1 MGKRFAIIVGTRPE
15 LIKMAPVIRECK
27 SRKLDYRLVH
37 SGQHY
42 DRAMDR
48 MVFEQFQLPDPH
60 VNLKAGSGRH
70 GEVTA
75 RILERFE
82 AYILQERIEA
92 VLVHGDTNTT
102 LGGALAAAKLNL
114 PIGHVEAGLRSFDR
128 TMPEEI
134 NRVLTDHVATHL
146 FAPTPAAVANLRAE
160 GIERGVFLTG
170 QTAADAIEFLRPGLA
185 KHPVL
190 NGLDLRP
197 ESYIYLTLHRQ
208 ENTDERER
216 LDLLIQGIE
225 RVGRELGFAIVCSL
239 HPRTRRRLMEYGWF
253 DRFHDIPGMRVIY
266 PPVDVFASLALQS
279 RAALVLTDSGGL
291 QEEACMLGV
300 PCVTLRENTERPE
313 TLAIG
318 ANRLAGYRP
327 DTIVEA
333 VSAMTAAPRGWR
345 HPYGDGRAST
355 RILDHFLDDGE

>member
-15 LIKMAPVIRECK
+15 IIKMAPVIRECER
-27 SRKLDYRLVH
+27 RKVDYRLVH

-42 DRAMDR
+42 DHAMDR
-48 MVFEQFQLPDPH
+48 AIFEQFQLPDPH
-60 VNLKAGSGRH
+60 VNLRVGSGRH

-82 AYILQERIEA
+82 AYILQEDIRA

-102 LGGALAAAKLNL
+102 LAGALAAAKLNL

-128 TMPEEI
+128 TMPEEV
-134 NRVLTDHVATHL
+134 NRVLADHVATHL
-146 FAPTPAAVANLRAE
+146 FAPTPAAVDNLRAE
-160 GIERGVFLTG
+160 GIKNGVYLTG

-185 KHPVL
+185 EHPIL
-190 NGLDLRP
+190 NELHLKPGA
-197 ESYIYLTLHRQ
+197 YVYLTLHRQ
-208 ENTDERER
+208 ENTDHRER
-216 LDLLIQGIE
+216 MDFLIQGIE
-225 RVGRELGFAIVCSL
+225 RVGKELGFTIVCAL
-239 HPRTRRRLMEYGWF
+239 HPRTRGRLIEYGWL
-253 DRFHDIPGMRVIY
+253 DRFYGIPGMRVVF

-279 RAALVLTDSGGL
+279 QAAVVLTDSGGL

-318 ANRLAGYRP
+318 SNRLAGYHP

-333 VSAMTAAPRGWR
+333 VSMMARAPRGWT
-345 HPYGDGRAST
+345 HPYGDGRASI
-355 RILDHFLDDGE
+355 RILDIFLAE